1 MYEPVRLS
9 RIQEGETL
17 FIVAEGKYSLAE
29 VQAAISAG
37 LKESTS
43 IRDCCLH
50 MDIRRSEAVFSSD
63 ELRSFAKFL
72 ASLPIPIAKRAA
84 WVVSADLRF
93 GLARMLSAFAEK
105 EGLELRVFRDTV
117 EARKWLG
124 STERVLA
131 CGNVYGE

>member
-1 MYEPVRLS
+1 MYEPVRIS
-9 RIQEGETL
+9 RFEEDQTL

-29 VQAAISAG
+29 VQTAISAA
-37 LKESTS
+37 LQESKG

-93 GLARMLSAFAEK
+93 GLARMLSVFAES

-117 EARKWLG
+117 AARSWLEA
-124 STERVLA
+124 TEA
-131 CGNVYGE
+131 S